1 MEKRNIIGDNV
12 RRLRK
17 EQKLTQEELTA
28 KLQTLGLDIDRPMLT
43 RIELKKR
50 GVYDYKAFVIANALD
65 IPIEELFNKNKL

>member
-28 KLQTLGLDIDRPMLT
+28 KLQIEGLDIDRPMLT
-43 RIELKKR
+43 RIELKQR
-50 GVYDYKAFVIANALD
+50 EVYDYEALGIAKALN
-65 IPIEELFNKNKL
+65 IPIEELFNKK

>member
-28 KLQTLGLDIDRPMLT
+28 KLQTVGLDIDRPMLT
-43 RIELKKR
+43 RIELKQR
-50 GVYDYKAFVIANALD
+50 EVYDYEAFKIAKALD
-65 IPIEELFNKNKL
+65 VEIEELFNEK

>member
-28 KLQTLGLDIDRPMLT
+28 KLQLEGLNIDRPMLT
-43 RIELKKR
+43 RIELKQR
-50 GVYDYKAFVIANALD
+50 EVLDYEILCLSKALNIS
-65 IPIEELFNKNKL
+65 IEELFNQNHP

>member
-43 RIELKKR
+43 RIELKQR
-50 GVYDYKAFVIANALD
+50 EVYDYEALSISKALNVSIQE
-65 IPIEELFNKNKL
+65 IFNNK